1 MFMFELCSSVKME
14 AAGIEAAAVPDT
26 HPTDSRHP
34 LDKRPQ
40 YQHLNSPALP
50 PDRTSIGHLPDTL
63 PTKNYA
69 HSMHADLREV
79 MDAWPHLSDE
89 IKGRIVT
96 LCRQSA
102 KRTA

>member
-1 MFMFELCSSVKME
+1 MKVE
-14 AAGIEAAAVPDT
+14 AAGIEAAAVQDT
-26 HPTDSRHP
+26 DPTDSRHP

-50 PDRTSIGHLPDTL
+50 HDRTSTGHLPDTL

-69 HSMHADLREV
+69 HSMHTDLREV
-79 MDAWPHLSDE
+79 MEAWPHLPDE
-89 IKGRIVT
+89 IKGQIVV

-102 KRTA
+102 KGSA